1 MKPYTRRVAGLG
13 ALEAKLLS
21 DLLQGGDRGMSPTEL
36 AIVAD
41 APRPSVYAMLGRMR
55 GLKWVS
61 RTPDPT
67 PEASQRVLYAVTA
80 KGRKARE
87 RFAREVGLFTE
98 RGNA

>member
-1 MKPYTRRVAGLG
+1 MKPYTRRVAGLS

-21 DLLQGGDRGMSPTEL
+21 DLLQGGERGMSPTDL
-36 AIVAD
+36 AARTD
-41 APRPSVYAMLGRMR
+41 APRSSVYTMLGRMR
-55 GLKWVS
+55 GLKWGR

-87 RFAREVGLFTE
+87 RFAREVGL
-98 RGNA
+98 RC